1 MLPAGMVFELVYDKR
16 VCKACGQKHI
26 EEETHHGNQPIVLLT
41 TTGKILPAVMLVV
54 IVVFIIMFTV
64 PYFTTIAEFFKSI
77 FAGMQ
82 SFFFGAA
89 SSIKG
94 LFGL

>member
-1 MLPAGMVFELVYDKR
+1 MVFEIVREDGR
-16 VCKACGQKHI
+16 CKICGERHASR
-26 EEETHHGNQPIVLLT
+26 EEETHHGNRRIALLT
-41 TTGKILPAVMLVV
+41 ATGKILPAVMLVV
-54 IVVFIIMFTV
+54 IAIFIVMFTV
-64 PYFTTIAEFFKSI
+64 PYFTAIVEFFKSI